1 MYVKHI
7 KLGNTREMGAGN
19 GSKTFFHHAE
29 LVRAHKESGGFF
41 KWLTSERQI
50 IVYSS
55 TGNLTIFFSVSSN
68 ITITFYSAS
77 MDQFLLQGTKLSL
90 KMGAWLAL
98 VEDNM

>member
-1 MYVKHI
+1 MYVKRI

-19 GSKTFFHHAE
+19 ESKTFFHDAE
-29 LVRAHKESGGFF
+29 LVRVHKESGGFF
-41 KWLTSERQI
+41 KWLTRERQI
-50 IVYSS
+50 IFYSG
-55 TGNLTIFFSVSSN
+55 TGNLTIFLSVSSN
-68 ITITFYSAS
+68 ITISFLVS

>member
-19 GSKTFFHHAE
+19 ESKTFFHHAE

-41 KWLTSERQI
+41 KWLTCERQI
-50 IVYSS
+50 IVYLS

-68 ITITFYSAS
+68 ITISFLFSEYGPVSIAGYEIITENGSMAS
-77 MDQFLLQGTKLSL
+77 TRRR
-90 KMGAWLAL
+90 
-98 VEDNM
+98 